1 MPIFYTDTGSL
12 IRLEVTGSTAMS
24 GSSNVLNVKGS
35 GSAIM
40 VVSGSVGG
48 LVEISDIQPS
58 GDLFIVASGSRIIF
72 DIDNTPSV
80 TISGSLKVSGSFSA
94 SLQSGY
100 TWVGNS
106 SGIGV
111 PVPTSSIGGGG
122 GATDPRVSTAASLY
136 LFYNY

>member
-1 MPIFYTDTGSL
+1 MPIFYTDTGSFS
-12 IRLEVTGSTAMS
+12 EVDIS
-24 GSSNVLNVKGS
+24 GSSNVLNVIGS
-35 GSAIM
+35 GSSIFTI
-40 VVSGSVGG
+40 SGSRGG
-48 LVEISDIQPS
+48 MLDVSDIGPS

-80 TISGSLKVSGSFSA
+80 TISGSLRLSGSFSA

-111 PVPTSSIGGGG
+111 PVPTSSIAGGGG
-122 GATDPRVSTAASLY
+122 GSTPKINAATNLF